1 MKNTRSRGFTLIEA
15 VLILAVVC
23 LIVFAGWYAYR
34 KHAKS
39 VISNNV
45 TANSTSSIGQPYWLI
60 NDGELSN
67 VVKAGLSQTELNYY
81 FNTPKTLLIV
91 TGNKLDQQLTNAQW
105 VQPFTTLA
113 SIQAAFANNKINPKI
128 KYILYDNEGWS
139 LTPKSEQIAA
149 ISYAAQVE
157 ALVHQHNM
165 TMIFT
170 PATNLANIIG
180 GSTNK
185 NKYNEFISLNLAG
198 QSAKVAD
205 IVDIQAQQAE
215 GTVPDEFQVF
225 ASTALEQAKQAS
237 SSHLVFIGIG
247 TQNCGTTCSAGSRT
261 VTGADILADYQSL
274 NPTKQ
279 GYRPDG
285 YWFNI
290 PGPGTKCVNCGT
302 PDPSAAVD
310 FLNALYALPGHY

>member
-1 MKNTRSRGFTLIEA
+1 MKNRRTQGFTLIEG
-15 VLILAVVC
+15 VIILGVVGLIS
-23 LIVFAGWYAYR
+23 FAGWYAYQQ
-34 KHAKS
+34 HTKS
-39 VISNNV
+39 IASNSV
-45 TANSTSSIGQPYWLI
+45 AANSASAARQPYWLI
-60 NDGELSN
+60 NDGELNN

-81 FNTPKTLLIV
+81 FNTPKTLLII
-91 TGNKLDQQLTNAQW
+91 TGSKLDKQLTNAQW

-113 SIQAAFANNKINPKI
+113 SIQAAFANNTINPRV
-128 KYILYDNEGWS
+128 KYILYDNEGWT
-139 LTPKSEQIAA
+139 LTPKSEQVAA
-149 ISYAAQVE
+149 VSYASQVE
-157 ALVHQHNM
+157 TLVHQHNM

-170 PATNLANIIG
+170 PATNLADIIG
-180 GSTNK
+180 GVHDS

-215 GTVPDEFQVF
+215 GTTPNEFQSFVP
-225 ASTALEQAKQAS
+225 AVLTQAKQAS
-237 SSHLVFIGIG
+237 STHLVFIGIG
-247 TQNCGTTCSAGSRT
+247 TQNCGATCPTGSRT
-261 VTGADILADYQSL
+261 VTGANILADYRSI

-302 PDPSAAVD
+302 PDPTAAVD
-310 FLNALYALPGHY
+310 FLNGLYALPGHY